1 MENVI
6 MIRKVLFDSVLIKKR
21 GSCLSGKSMLILVT
35 FQTEGYEK
43 EYVGVTLA
51 HNTKILFFR

>member
-1 MENVI
+1 

-21 GSCLSGKSMLILVT
+21 GSGLSGKSMLVLVT

-43 EYVGVTLA
+43 EYVGVALA
-51 HNTKILFFR
+51 HNAKILFFR

>member
-21 GSCLSGKSMLILVT
+21 GSGLSGKSMLVLVT

-43 EYVGVTLA
+43 EYVGVALA
-51 HNTKILFFR
+51 HNAKILFFR